1 MKTFLKI
8 IFGSCLGVIIAVF
21 VLGLIGSM
29 VAASF
34 MAKAQDGVKIHSNSV
49 LKISLDKAI
58 PQKTDNTQEAMY
70 NFSNDAFV
78 GLYETIQSIEA
89 AKTDR
94 NIKGIYLPLSFSA
107 LASAKAESIREAI
120 LDFKE
125 SGKFVYAY
133 ANDYGFG
140 QRAYYVA
147 TAADKIFLHPL
158 GMVDFRGYGVM
169 IPFFKDLLDKVGV
182 KMQPFYAG
190 KFKGA
195 TEPYRLNKMSDENR
209 LQIKEY
215 LGEMYED
222 FIQDISKQRNISP
235 EVLKTIAHNLE
246 GRRANLAL
254 EASLVDELL
263 YEDEVLE
270 KMKEDLDL
278 SEDDKLHLI
287 SIEDYATVRTKSK
300 NLKSRNKIAIVYAEG
315 EIRNGEETY
324 GMITDE
330 HFVSILRKIRKDD
343 KVKAVVFRV
352 NSPGGDAF
360 VSDKIWREIELLKKA
375 DIPVVASMADVAASG
390 GYYISCGADKIFA
403 EPNTITGS
411 IGVFGIIPNLEN
423 LMEEKFGIHMDTVN
437 TSRYANGVV
446 NPYFPIGENEA
457 KIIQESVDHTY
468 EIFLSRVASG
478 REMTRDE
485 VHEIAQGRVWT
496 GRKAK
501 ELGLIDELGDLQ
513 AALDEAISLA
523 GIDDYRITEYPKIKD
538 PMQKLIEDITGQKM
552 VGIDLPEQIFA
563 KRFPEEYAIWEK
575 LQYMMETQHPQARLP
590 FFVQGL

>member
-1 MKTFLKI
+1 MKSFLKI
-8 IFGSCLGVIIAVF
+8 VFGSCLGVIIATV

-34 MAKAQDGVKIHSNSV
+34 MAKAQDGVKINSNSV
-49 LKISLDKAI
+49 LKISLDRSI
-58 PQKTDNTQEAMY
+58 PQKTDNTPEAMY
-70 NFSNDAFV
+70 NFSDDAFV
-78 GLYETIQSIEA
+78 GLYETLQSIEA

-94 NIKGIYLPLSFSA
+94 NIKGIYLPLSFA
-107 LASAKAESIREAI
+107 GLASAKAESIREAI

-133 ANDYGFG
+133 ANDYGYG

-147 TAADKIFLHPL
+147 TAADKVFLHPL

-169 IPFFKDLLDKVGV
+169 IPYFKDLLDKVGV

-209 LQIKEY
+209 LQIKAY
-215 LGEMYED
+215 LDEMYDD
-222 FIQDISKQRNISP
+222 FIQDISEQRNIP
-235 EVLKTIAHNLE
+235 PQQLKKVAHDLN
-246 GRRANLAL
+246 GRRADLAM
-254 EASLVDELL
+254 EAKLVDELL

-270 KMKEDLDL
+270 KIKEDLDL
-278 SEDDKLHLI
+278 SKEDKLHMV
-287 SIEDYATVRTKSK
+287 SIEDYSSNREKSK

-330 HFVSILRKIRKDD
+330 HFVSILRQIRKDE

-360 VSDKIWREIELLKKA
+360 VSDKIWREIELIKQA
-375 DIPVVASMADVAASG
+375 DIPVVVSMADVAASG
-390 GYYISCGADKIFA
+390 GYYIACGADKIFA

-423 LMEEKFGIHMDTVN
+423 LMEKKFGIHMDTVN

-468 EIFLSRVASG
+468 EIFLSRVADG
-478 REMTRDE
+478 RDMTRDE

-501 ELGLIDELGDLQ
+501 ELGLIDELGDLK

-523 GIDDYRITEYPKIKD
+523 DVDDYRITEYPRIKD
-538 PMQKLIEDITGQKM
+538 PVQKLIEDITGQKM
-552 VGIDLPEQIFA
+552 VGWADPDQILA

-575 LQYMMETQHPQARLP
+575 IQYMIESPQPQARLP
-590 FFVQGL
+590 FFLHGM